1 MPLPHDDAL
10 EILKLAIADIER
22 IKQQQWRDFYAVLA
36 VQAGLLVLFKDHL
49 SLRMLFVFLSLL
61 VGLLGAFLMHRAQ
74 QKLEQTFRVRKNR
87 ALTVLGHEF
96 ISMWGGVDL
105 PNRSRVYPNIA
116 LLVLGI
122 GTACTI
128 LLMLKFQPALF

>member
-1 MPLPHDDAL
+1 MPLHHDDAL

-49 SLRMLFVFLSLL
+49 SLRMLFVLLSLL
-61 VGLLGAFLMHRAQ
+61 VGLLGALLIQRAQ
-74 QKLEQTFRVRKNR
+74 QKLEQKFRARMKL
-87 ALTVLGHEF
+87 ALEALGHEF
-96 ISMWGGVDL
+96 ISMWGGVDH
-105 PNRSRVYPNIA
+105 PDRSRVYPNIA
-116 LLVLGI
+116 LIVLGI

>member
-1 MPLPHDDAL
+1 MSLHHDDAL

-49 SLRMLFVFLSLL
+49 SLRMLFVLLSLL
-61 VGLLGAFLMHRAQ
+61 VGLLGALLIQRAQ
-74 QKLEQTFRVRKNR
+74 QKLEQKFRARKKL
-87 ALTVLGHEF
+87 ALEALGHEF
-96 ISMWGGVDL
+96 ISMWGGVD
-105 PNRSRVYPNIA
+105 PPDRSRVYPNIA
-116 LLVLGI
+116 LIVLGI

-128 LLMLKFQPALF
+128 LLMVKFQPALF

>member
-1 MPLPHDDAL
+1 
-10 EILKLAIADIER
+10 
-22 IKQQQWRDFYAVLA
+22 VLT

-49 SLRMLFVFLSLL
+49 SLRMLFVFLSLI

-87 ALTVLGHEF
+87 ALAVLGHEF
-96 ISMWGGVDL
+96 TSMWGGVDP

>member
-1 MPLPHDDAL
+1 MPLAHDDAV

-49 SLRMLFVFLSLL
+49 SLRMLFVFLSLI

-87 ALTVLGHEF
+87 ALAALGHEF
-96 ISMWGGVDL
+96 ISMWGGVDP